1 MVVERKAMD
10 GDADGET
17 GETVMVSKGKMKRI
31 GGMKEYEEI
40 VERRLARRKDL

>member
-1 MVVERKAMD
+1 MD
-10 GDADGET
+10 DVPDGEP

-40 VERRLARRKDL
+40 VARRLARKKDL